1 MESESPTS
9 TWRTCRDSVVN
20 FKFNYDQ
27 IFYRIGLSIGNK
39 PWVWLITSLCISGV
53 CGPGLSFWREEIDEV
68 KSFIPE
74 DSIVRKDAAWVKEH
88 FNEDLRYESIIIT
101 APNVLDPQVLQAIDE
116 IETSVK
122 SIVVQNQTWHDVC
135 AEYLT
140 WFENGDTKSE
150 NETDELL
157 IEAFQPFKAV
167 LLGDS
172 CIYQSILK
180 VWKKNESDVLGQL
193 TKDRIFEDVTAALRE
208 TDKGNILTDISPLL
222 SKVEYDENGRVIGA
236 KATILNWI
244 LKKSN
249 IHSPE
254 WELEFISRT
263 LYSNRTLPAGM
274 KIYAVA
280 KRSFIDCL
288 NDVMRNNISIL
299 CCGLFIIVGY
309 VVIMIGKCNPI
320 EQRIYLSLLGV
331 SVVGQAILSGFGVCF
346 YLGYMYGPIHSVLP
360 FVLLGIGVDDMF
372 VIIQSLDSL
381 TESEKNLT
389 IPERIARAL
398 QQSGMSIT
406 TTSLTNIIAFAIGMT
421 TVMPFLSSFCM
432 FATMGILFLF
442 IFEIMFFVSCLVLD
456 ERRLA
461 MTRDGCFCQSK
472 TDWKP
477 NECSQKNLQKIIFE
491 KFIGPFVMR
500 PKIKIFIILITIVMI
515 IINTWGIHN
524 LGQHY
529 DPLLYLNQ
537 ESYPLK
543 FNNKLIE
550 YFPKYGKRASIY
562 LAGVDYY
569 EDREA
574 LGKLINVLAKNRF
587 INNKTLDPWFIAYGE
602 WLNNKTYEIDRD
614 EFYGS
619 LSEYLLTK
627 EGQSYVKDMKFS
639 RLPTVDYNITTSK
652 FQIQHIHI
660 NTTVEQLQAMRSIRE
675 TIKSVDFTRGIEHA
689 AIFSQEYVSWTA
701 NKIIGDEL
709 IRNLCLE
716 LLAVSLVTLVL
727 LRDIKVSFWVIC
739 CVAFT
744 LIDLLGSLYYLGLT
758 VEISSSIIILMCAGL
773 AVDYAAHVGLE
784 FTRVTG
790 TRNERSIATLGAI
803 GPAVF
808 NGGLSTFLAFVLL
821 GASRAYLFSTFFKL
835 FTSVVVF
842 GLFHGLLFLPVVLS
856 ICGSNEKQKESDVKV
871 ETVWEPNKF
880 CTIPLS
886 SIITNNINNNK

>member
-1 MESESPTS
+1 MESPRKSSSS
-9 TWRTCRDSVVN
+9 TRTCRDSIVN
-20 FKFNYDQ
+20 FKLNYGKIFN
-27 IFYRIGLSIGNK
+27 RIGLSIGNK
-39 PWVWLITSLCISGV
+39 PWVWLIASLCISGV
-53 CGPGLSFWREEIDEV
+53 CGPGLSLWREEVDPI
-68 KSFIPE
+68 KSFIPV
-74 DSIVRKDAAWVKEH
+74 DSIIRKDAAWVKEH
-88 FNEDLRYESIIIT
+88 FNGDLRYESIIVT
-101 APNVLDPQVLQAIDE
+101 APNVLDPQVLEAINE
-116 IETSVK
+116 IENSVK

-140 WFENGDTKSE
+140 WFENGETNIDNDT
-150 NETDELL
+150 DQLL
-157 IEAFQPFKAV
+157 IEELSPLKT
-167 LLGDS
+167 LMSGDS

-180 VWKKNESDVLGQL
+180 VFRENESHALKNL
-193 TKDRIFEDVTAALRE
+193 TRESILEDVTAALRDTE
-208 TDKGNILTDISPLL
+208 KGNILTDISPLL
-222 SKVEYDENGRVIGA
+222 SRVEYDKSGRVIGA

-254 WELEFISRT
+254 WELEFIERT
-263 LYSNRTLPAGM
+263 LYSNRSLPEGM

-299 CCGLFIIVGY
+299 CCGLFIIVAY
-309 VVIMIGKCNPI
+309 VIIMIGKCNPVQ
-320 EQRIYLSLLGV
+320 QRIYLSLLGV

-346 YLGYMYGPIHSVLP
+346 YLGYAYGPIHSVLP

-398 QQSGMSIT
+398 EQSGMSIT

-432 FATMGILFLF
+432 FATMGIFFLF

-461 MTRDGCFCQSK
+461 MKRDGCFCQSK
-472 TDWKP
+472 IDWKP
-477 NECSQKNLQKIIFE
+477 NECSQKNLQKQIFE
-491 KFIGPFVMR
+491 KFIGPFAMR
-500 PKIKIFIILITIVMI
+500 PKVKIFIILITATALL
-515 IINTWGIHN
+515 INAWGIYN

-550 YFPKYGKRASIY
+550 YFPKYGKRASVY
-562 LAGVDYY
+562 LAGIDYY

-574 LGKLINVLAKNRF
+574 LGQLINVIAKHKF
-587 INNKTLDPWFIAYGE
+587 VNNKTLDPWFIAYSK
-602 WLNNKTYEIDRD
+602 WLNNKTREIDRD
-614 EFYGS
+614 EYYGS
-619 LSEYLLTK
+619 LSEYLLTRK
-627 EGQSYVKDMKFS
+627 GQSYVKDIKFS

-652 FQIQHIHI
+652 FEIQHIHI
-660 NTTVEQLQAMRSIRE
+660 NTTADQLHAMQSIRE
-675 TIKSVDFTRGIEHA
+675 IIKSVDFKRGIDHA
-689 AIFSQEYVSWTA
+689 AIFSQEYISWTA

-709 IRNLCLE
+709 TRNLCLE
-716 LLAVSLVTLVL
+716 ILAVSLVTVIL

-739 CVAFT
+739 CVVFT

-758 VEISSSIIILMCAGL
+758 IEISSSIIILMCAGL

-790 TRNERSIATLGAI
+790 TRDERSIATLGAM

-821 GASRAYLFSTFFKL
+821 GVSKAYLFSTFFKL

-842 GLFHGLLFLPVVLS
+842 GLFHGLLFLPVILS
-856 ICGSNEKQKESDVKV
+856 ICGSNEKPKEVDVK
-871 ETVWEPNKF
+871 TDHTTLDSNKYS
-880 CTIPLS
+880 TIPIPS
-886 SIITNNINNNK
+886 STNNNNK

>member
-1 MESESPTS
+1 MESPRESPTS
-9 TWRTCRDSVVN
+9 TWRTYRDSVVN

-68 KSFIPE
+68 KSFIPV

-116 IETSVK
+116 IEMSVK

-157 IEAFQPFKAV
+157 IEAFQPLKAV
-167 LLGDS
+167 LSGDS

-180 VWKKNESDVLGQL
+180 VWKKNESEVLGQL
-193 TKDRIFEDVTAALRE
+193 TKDKILEDVTAALRE

-309 VVIMIGKCNPI
+309 VVIMIGKCNPV

-372 VIIQSLDSL
+372 
-381 TESEKNLT
+381 
-389 IPERIARAL
+389 
-398 QQSGMSIT
+398 
-406 TTSLTNIIAFAIGMT
+406 
-421 TVMPFLSSFCM
+421 
-432 FATMGILFLF
+432 
-442 IFEIMFFVSCLVLD
+442 
-456 ERRLA
+456 
-461 MTRDGCFCQSK
+461 
-472 TDWKP
+472 
-477 NECSQKNLQKIIFE
+477 
-491 KFIGPFVMR
+491 
-500 PKIKIFIILITIVMI
+500 
-515 IINTWGIHN
+515 
-524 LGQHY
+524 
-529 DPLLYLNQ
+529 
-537 ESYPLK
+537 
-543 FNNKLIE
+543 
-550 YFPKYGKRASIY
+550 YGKRASIY

-602 WLNNKTYEIDRD
+602 WLNNKTHEIDRD

-619 LSEYLLTK
+619 LSEYLLTRK
-627 EGQSYVKDMKFS
+627 GQSYVKDMKFS

-856 ICGSNEKQKESDVKV
+856 ICGSNEKQREADVKV

-886 SIITNNINNNK
+886 STATNNINNNK